1 MYETINHCVPQVMV
15 PAAGIKAVLAKVGGD
30 AAMQRAFVE
39 EATQLFALPQVKPI
53 GSGLRAAGLL
63 QL

>member
-1 MYETINHCVPQVMV
+1 MV
-15 PAAGIKAVLAKVGGD
+15 PAAGIKGVLAEVGGD
-30 AAMQRAFVE
+30 AAMQQAFVE